1 MFNSQKINN
10 DPEPYVG
17 WSGKRYDEETRTF
30 ASLEDGPV
38 GVEPRPEF
46 DNNPNQILV
55 EFRGDLKTKQ
65 PYWSEVDII
74 KRWQGVNGLSTKTG
88 EYPAYK
94 GIWSLMDAYPEYVDH
109 ARKVLTRLVNI
120 FGTEED

>member
-10 DPEPYVG
+10 DPEPVVYPDGARTDGVG
-17 WSGKRYDEETRTF
+17 W
-30 ASLEDGPV
+30 LPLPNDGI
-38 GVEPRPEF
+38 EYAPRSEF
-46 DNNPNQILV
+46 DNNPNPILV

-65 PYWSEVDII
+65 PYWSEMDII

-94 GIWSLMDAYPEYVDH
+94 GIWILMEAYPECVDH

-120 FGTEED
+120 FGTED